1 MMEIK
6 VCKDV
11 RQYRESIVM
20 GLTLR
25 QVICSVGAIVVAVG
39 LFFGLKTI
47 LGIEIASWACIVGA
61 SPIAIAGFFNY
72 NSLTIE
78 KFVKELIKTN
88 FLRNGVR
95 LWVGENY
102 YYNLW
107 RNIND
112 KNTKKQYA
120 KREIPKWLA
129 TKNSPR
135 KHTNKTFSFKRGTRT
150 P

>member
-25 QVICSVGAIVVAVG
+25 QVICSVGAIAIAVG

-47 LGIEIASWACIVGA
+47 LGKETASWICIVGA
-61 SPIAIAGFFNY
+61 SPVAIAGFFKY
-72 NSLTIE
+72 NGLTVE
-78 KFVKELIKTN
+78 KFVLEWVKTN
-88 FLRNGVR
+88 FVRNGMR
-95 LWVGENY
+95 LWKGENY

-112 KNTKKQYA
+112 KNTKKQSN
-120 KREIPKWLA
+120 KRKVPKWLA
-129 TKNSPR
+129 AYNDAA
-135 KHTNKTFSFKRGTRT
+135 KHTN
-150 P
+150 